1 MATSLTAGRAAPT
14 GRSIRLNRLLWRVGF
29 YLIVLLVTGV
39 TIFPLY
45 WMLLTAIQPNGV
57 NVVYPP
63 HFWPVAI
70 DLTSFIRVFGDFPLG
85 AWLLHSG
92 LIALLAT
99 ALALVLSVM
108 GAYPL
113 SAMEWRGRS
122 AFGFFLFFTQMMP
135 EAMVVIPIFIIYRHL
150 HLVESL
156 PGLALVDSAFVI
168 PVGVW
173 ILKNVFDGLPG
184 EVREAAL
191 VDGCGLFG
199 VLWRIVLP
207 LSGPGLVAVAVVAFF
222 YAWNDYLFASTM
234 ITRESIRTAS
244 SGLAGFITMGSDP
257 IERVLAGGLI
267 FALPPA
273 FFYLLTQRHLV
284 TGLTAG
290 AVKG

>member
-1 MATSLTAGRAAPT
+1 MATTVHALLPAKQP
-14 GRSIRLNRLLWRVGF
+14 IRLKQIGQQIAFSIVVV
-29 YLIVLLVTGV
+29 LITGI
-39 TIFPLY
+39 TIFPLH
-45 WMLLTAIQPNGV
+45 WMLLTAIQPNDV
-57 NVVYPP
+57 NVAYPP
-63 HFWPVAI
+63 RFWPEAI
-70 DLTSFIRVFGDFPLG
+70 DLTSFVEVFGDFALA
-85 AWLLHSG
+85 AWIMHSA
-92 LIALLAT
+92 LIACLAT
-99 ALALVLSVM
+99 AVALLLSVL

-113 SAMEWRGRS
+113 SCLRWRGRS

-135 EAMVVIPIFIIYRHL
+135 EAMIVIPIFIIYRHL
-150 HLVESL
+150 HLTESL

-173 ILKNVFDGLPG
+173 ILKNVFDGVPS

-191 VDGCGLFG
+191 VDGCGVFS

-207 LSGPGLVAVAVVAFF
+207 LSGPGMVAVAVVAFF

-234 ITRESIRTAS
+234 ITMQEIRPAS
-244 SGLAGFITMGSDP
+244 SGLAGFITMGVVP
-257 IERVLAGGLI
+257 IERILAGGLI

-273 FFYLLTQRHLV
+273 IFYLLTQRHLV